1 ALLVGDSL
9 RGSLRKLALRRLG
22 WVNEAM
28 VLPRFFREE
37 LAKELEDAGAAE
49 RVCPA
54 LLLQGSV
61 STTASPGQPP
71 RSANK
76 VTIYGIDDCFL
87 AGDGNWLTRDP
98 EEEVVYLNA
107 PLARALHVAD
117 GDTVVLHLL
126 KDAAVPRETLLGERD
141 SSNVE
146 RGITL
151 KARVLPDDAPGSQF
165 TLAPS
170 PQAPRNAFVSLPL
183 LQNRLDLVRRVTVRG
198 KEIQAGHVNALLVGG
213 PRPDLQEELERHL
226 TLADWDLRVERPRRP
241 TGARTNR
248 PNYLSLDSRRLILE
262 PAVAPAVRE
271 SGLTAAPTLV
281 YMVNNLAVE
290 RRLLSTASWLLPPLQ
305 APLVR
310 AGLASYGP
318 VQVPYSIVAAVDLA
332 AKGGVEDILRGAVKK
347 LKKNEIVL
355 VEWEGSPLKARKGDR
370 VALTYYKPRHG
381 GQLDEETSVFTV
393 AALVKLDGALN
404 DANLTPQVRGITD
417 VRSWADLNPPFHLD
431 RTRILRDDVNERY
444 WNTHRTTPKAY
455 IRLEDGQ
462 RLWGSRFGDLT
473 SFRIKPPGPL
483 NTPEKTEATLAR
495 VEKKIAQQLTPS
507 QGGFVFEKVKEK
519 ALAASRGGGFDFAL
533 LFLGF
538 SFFLIASALLLVGL
552 LFRLNLDRRA
562 GQVGVLLASGFTRR
576 TIRNLLLVE
585 GIVLALVGGL
595 LGVGAAVLY
604 ADFLLGRLRVW
615 WPGGLEETVLS
626 LHVTPASLLIGYVAA
641 VAVSALTVAWAV
653 RVLARIAPRALLQ
666 GQTTDELQ
674 PAAAPRSR
682 WGVRVA
688 VVSLVAAVGCL
699 AAGFFIRNPEARAGS
714 FFGSGMLLL
723 TAGLAGLTAW
733 MRGTRHATVSG
744 HGAGAIARLG
754 VRNAARHPVRS
765 LLTAGLLASAA
776 FLLVGV
782 ESFRRSAGADYLR
795 RDSGSGGFALLAESD
810 LPVYVDLNSERG
822 RDELIDKLESQWS
835 QNPAEKDTLQRKKEH
850 ARAILR
856 EVTFY
861 PFRVRAGDDASCLNL
876 YQPRRPRIL
885 GVPASLIDEG
895 GFAFASVS
903 EKTDNPWQLLLR
915 DAKDGVPVFGEQN
928 TVTWMLKSELG
939 GKVEVPNWQGKTQ
952 ELRIDGL
959 LHDSVFQ
966 SGLLM
971 SEKHFLDLYPDTEG
985 YGFFLIR
992 VPPGREAEVKEL
1004 LDAALVDRGFEV
1016 TPTVERLEAYLA
1028 VENMYLSTF
1037 QALGGM
1043 GLLLGTLGLAVV
1055 LLRSVWE
1062 RRGELAL
1069 LRALGYRRG
1078 TLGWLVLTENSFL
1091 LLLGLGLGTLA
1102 ALCSVSPHVL
1112 TGGGSVA
1119 WLNLLGMLGLA
1130 LAVGLAASAAATAA
1144 TARAALI
1151 PALRRE

>member
-1 ALLVGDSL
+1 RVEE
-9 RGSLRKLALRRLG
+9 R
-22 WVNEAM
+22 WV
-28 VLPRFFREE
+28 
-37 LAKELEDAGAAE
+37 
-49 RVCPA
+49 
-54 LLLQGSV
+54 
-61 STTASPGQPP
+61 
-71 RSANK
+71 
-76 VTIYGIDDCFL
+76 
-87 AGDGNWLTRDP
+87 
-98 EEEVVYLNA
+98 
-107 PLARALHVAD
+107 
-117 GDTVVLHLL
+117 
-126 KDAAVPRETLLGERD
+126 
-141 SSNVE
+141 
-146 RGITL
+146 
-151 KARVLPDDAPGSQF
+151 
-165 TLAPS
+165 
-170 PQAPRNAFVSLPL
+170 
-183 LQNRLDLVRRVTVRG
+183 
-198 KEIQAGHVNALLVGG
+198 
-213 PRPDLQEELERHL
+213 
-226 TLADWDLRVERPRRP
+226 LRVA
-241 TGARTNR
+241 G
-248 PNYLSLDSRRLILE
+248 
-262 PAVAPAVRE
+262 
-271 SGLTAAPTLV
+271 TAKWV
-281 YMVNNLAVE
+281 
-290 RRLLSTASWLLPPLQ
+290 
-305 APLVR
+305 
-310 AGLASYGP
+310 
-318 VQVPYSIVAAVDLA
+318 
-332 AKGGVEDILRGAVKK
+332 
-347 LKKNEIVL
+347 
-355 VEWEGSPLKARKGDR
+355 
-370 VALTYYKPRHG
+370 
-381 GQLDEETSVFTV
+381 
-393 AALVKLDGALN
+393 GALN
-404 DANLTPQVRGITD
+404 DATLTPQVRGITD
-417 VRSWADLNPPFHLD
+417 VRNWPDLKPPFHID
-431 RTRILRDDVNERY
+431 RTRILTGDENERY
-444 WNTHRTTPKAY
+444 WNTHRTAPKGY
-455 IRLEDGQ
+455 VSLRTGQ
-462 RLWGSRFGDLT
+462 KLWGSRFGDLT
-473 SFRIKPPGPL
+473 SFRIRPPAGAFD
-483 NTPEKTEATLAR
+483 TPEKTRAAIGD
-495 VEKKIAQQLTPS
+495 VEKKIAAHLKPS
-507 QGGFVFEKVKEK
+507 EGGFLFEKVKEN

-562 GQVGVLLASGFTRR
+562 GQVGVLLASGFMRR

-641 VAVSALTVAWAV
+641 VAVSAVTVAWAV

-682 WGVRVA
+682 WGLRVA
-688 VVSLVAAVGCL
+688 VVSLVAAVVCL

-795 RDSGSGGFALLAESD
+795 RDSGSGGFALTAESD

-885 GVPASLIDEG
+885 GVPASLIDAG
-895 GFAFASVS
+895 GFAVASVS
-903 EKTDNPWQLLLR
+903 EKTDNAWQLLLR
-915 DAKDGVPVFGEQN
+915 DAKDGVAVVGEQN
-928 TVTWMLKSELG
+928 TVTWMMKRELG
-939 GKVEVPNWQGKTQ
+939 GKVEVPNWQGNTQ

-992 VPPGREAEVKEL
+992 V
-1004 LDAALVDRGFEV
+1004 
-1016 TPTVERLEAYLA
+1016 
-1028 VENMYLSTF
+1028 
-1037 QALGGM
+1037 
-1043 GLLLGTLGLAVV
+1043 
-1055 LLRSVWE
+1055 
-1062 RRGELAL
+1062 
-1069 LRALGYRRG
+1069 
-1078 TLGWLVLTENSFL
+1078 
-1091 LLLGLGLGTLA
+1091 
-1102 ALCSVSPHVL
+1102 
-1112 TGGGSVA
+1112 
-1119 WLNLLGMLGLA
+1119 
-1130 LAVGLAASAAATAA
+1130 
-1144 TARAALI
+1144 
-1151 PALRRE
+1151 